1 MMTAFQPDLK
11 GTAYEDHTAD
21 IWLVGSGDR
30 PEIVLSRMV
39 YGLYGAVA
47 DRFEIRKGGT
57 TRVVLEANSLDLIL
71 VDLISEALYLLDAEK
86 KLLTGI
92 HVVLSGGSPFRLILD
107 AVECHYEIPEG
118 AEGSEIK
125 AATYHGAY
133 LKTVAGGWEGRILL
147 DI

>member
-21 IWLVGSGDR
+21 IWLVGYGDS
-30 PEIVLSRMV
+30 PGVVLSRMV
-39 YGLYGAVA
+39 NGLYGAVA
-47 DRFEIRKGGT
+47 DRFEVQKGERTG
-57 TRVVLEANSLDLIL
+57 VVLEANSLDLIL
-71 VDLISEALYLLDAEK
+71 VDLISEALYLLDAERII
-86 KLLTGI
+86 LTDI
-92 HVVLSGGSPFRLILD
+92 RVDLSGDGPYRLALD
-107 AVECHYEIPEG
+107 AVKCRCEIPEG
-118 AEGSEIK
+118 AEGLEIK